1 MAYTLLH
8 LDPVILIHAFTF
20 RRTSMLRYDPS
31 KPDHAKFEKKTEPKI
46 KKEVFDVSPDKVPKV
61 GYGKREE
68 KVENVIVS
76 KEKFY
81 KVAESL
87 KKTLQKRDERNQF
100 SLRKMFG
107 TSDGGLCY
115 FLIHSYTQI

>member
-1 MAYTLLH
+1 MVYTSLH
-8 LDPVILIHAFTF
+8 LDPVILIHVFIF
-20 RRTSMLRYDPS
+20 RRILMLRYDPS

-46 KKEVFDVSPDKVPKV
+46 KKEVSDVSPGKVPKV
-61 GYGKREE
+61 GYGKGEE

-87 KKTLQKRDERNQF
+87 KETLKKRDERNEF

-115 FLIHSYTQI
+115 FCIHSHTQI

>member
-1 MAYTLLH
+1 MVYILLY
-8 LDPVILIHAFTF
+8 LDPLILIHAFIF
-20 RRTSMLRYDPS
+20 RRISMLRYDPS

-46 KKEVFDVSPDKVPKV
+46 QKEVFDVSPGKIPKV

-87 KKTLQKRDERNQF
+87 KKTLQKRDERNEF

-115 FLIHSYTQI
+115 ICIHSPTRI